1 MEETHVHQVDT
12 GERSIAEESVQILDA
27 DVVKEGE
34 S

>member
-1 MEETHVHQVDT
+1 MEETHVYQVEA

-27 DVVKEGE
+27 DVVKEGK